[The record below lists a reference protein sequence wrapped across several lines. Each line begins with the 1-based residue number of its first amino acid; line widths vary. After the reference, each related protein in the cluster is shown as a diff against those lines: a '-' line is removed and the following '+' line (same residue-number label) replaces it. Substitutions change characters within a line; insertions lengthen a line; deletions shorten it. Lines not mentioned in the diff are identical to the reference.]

1 MFIAATITTGKS
13 WYNPHVH
20 QRTNEEAVLP
30 HTQKHHS
37 VLFVRKWGHLATCDN
52 AHERWGHYA
61 NWNARQR
68 KTSARCPC
76 WYVGSR
82 KAVGGWAEASREPS
96 NSALKAHTSRMRH
109 KSARNATHSIR
120 TTVSTAT
127 WYTGK
132 SLRGW
137 ILRVL
142 TTRNFFSSLLSL
154 FLYLI
159 LTRDYEWMVTKLIG
173 VIFSWYMS
181 VKSLGSIP

>member
-20 QRTNEEAVLP
+20 QCTNKEAVLR
-30 HTQKHHS
+30 HTRKHHS

-68 KTSARCPC
+68 KTSARCSC
-76 WYVGSR
+76 LYVGSR
-82 KAVGGWAEASREPS
+82 KVVGGWAEASREQ
-96 NSALKAHTSRMRH
+96 NESALKAHTSSMRYE
-109 KSARNATHSIR
+109 SARNAMHSIR
-120 TTVSTAT
+120 TTVSTAV

-142 TTRNFFSSLLSL
+142 ITRNFFSSLLSL

-159 LTRDYEWMVTKLIG
+159 LIWDYEWMVTKPIG
-173 VIFSWYMS
+173 
-181 VKSLGSIP
+181 